1 MEQVQS
7 LTCTRTSTLD
17 STTPG
22 SISRSKREAGL
33 ILRSECA
40 RSYLSLT
47 RIVATV
53 AQAAATEAATAEAVE
68 EASAEEVVAG
78 MVVVASEVTAVAV
91 VAEATVAAVVAARA
105 EEATAVAGEVA
116 TVAVAVTSIV
126 AAAVAEV
133 AAAGQ
138 VVATHGPRD
147 QLTWAPATIGEL
159 VAVLEAAIRSQD
171 PAIRCTISPTP
182 LPSPRHRSLITFSP
196 K

>member
-1 MEQVQS
+1 M
-7 LTCTRTSTLD
+7 TCTRTSTLA

-33 ILRSECA
+33 ILRSACA
-40 RSYLSLT
+40 RSFPSSM

-68 EASAEEVVAG
+68 EASAAEVVAG

-105 EEATAVAGEVA
+105 EEATAAVAGEVA